1 MYLEFIKDIFQL
13 NDYICIE
20 CGNEKTEGFIVKIS
34 SELIAIKTSAGIVIK
49 KDADITDI
57 YSIDKAKERDKHEG
71 DTEANNHIVVES
83 NSNASV
89 TKKTHGLTSHIDSN
103 TAENMVENDPKTL
116 SSDTELQ
123 TSAADEPQMSSL
135 ETENTTAVLEPKT
148 SADEEPKVGTNKE
161 NDQTDLYETP
171 KPQVKV
177 VGFLDLSKI
186 NDPRKKKRNKIT
198 AHNTDVEPVH
208 TASAVPSTQNGNNE
222 INPATIESKLI
233 DTAQIEKQINGFLQ
247 SGKALEALALI
258 TTHLKGDYCVG
269 KFKSSLLLKR
279 AQTYSALSD
288 YEAAKIAYI
297 ELIEF
302 NESIKSPVNNLSH
315 LYTELARLQN
325 LTDEAKEI
333 ILATLEKALKYNSS
347 NTYASTLYEQIN
359 SESYKA
365 NVNNADDN
373 QLLIESEEISTTIS
387 KMIDI
392 DIKEHIF
399 THEKIIKNGGTS
411 TPSIAK
417 SIYEEAKRTKNVDM
431 SERYPV
437 YLEAAKAYSVLPIGS
452 YDIQEYLEA
461 VAYYAILKG
470 NSLFIRFKKQLAESN
485 PDIVS
490 LTHIKDSACSYYIES
505 LNLLS
510 NIEGEHLLTILANYL
525 KMNIA
530 LVNVQKGEEPNISG
544 QFGKVFFNCVSSID
558 KNINLIAWETIV
570 AIGTASS
577 KAWNKL
583 TRIKGGTG
591 GLYNV
596 ISSPER
602 RQSIYSILNRINDDP
617 ISIDLLP
624 GEFLKQSFANR
635 TRRNKQFREVLDK
648 VLKADFNIHMLT
660 TLDALW
666 KKIPDY
672 MDLLSET
679 DQESKKTG
687 DKVLRNL
694 LPYTSRQSQIERT
707 NLLYQAQDDLEKQI
721 SFINDNTTYYGR
733 TFFFPLFTRWRAIIQ
748 QNLKEKIS
756 KTLPV
761 LQVIPD
767 PHYILKDG
775 YDLLV
780 NLIIK
785 NIGESTA
792 EGYHLNV
799 SLKSLNNGSEIKGKS
814 KEDKEIPVGS
824 YFDKKMSLPKEF
836 NDCTSLDLFA
846 EISAVY
852 QGELTTA
859 QQYRYTLELEP
870 ESSLTEE
877 DVMWKDGPKMSGVL
891 FKGRQDIM
899 DKLTRHYLS
908 VERDKPYI
916 LYGLTRTGKSSIL
929 LNLKKALSGKT
940 FIKEGERFDL
950 IPFEWDLSEASGYGN
965 AKDMWQ
971 YLLRD
976 TLYDELG
983 NYLTTSFRSEL
994 NIDEFP
1000 RAKDFKKILQYLKEC
1015 KKHPMFFV
1023 DEFSHI
1029 KVLLDNHIINTS
1041 FLHTLRQYSLEGLAS
1056 FIYAGTYDIKE
1067 LIKDP
1072 KYAITGQ
1079 LVHTIE
1085 EQINEIDTKSAE
1097 ELINVMKEK
1106 LSFTEEAIKHIHLLS
1121 GDVPY
1126 FIQIIC
1132 KFCGFYAVEK
1142 KRRNIGKPE
1151 LEDVI
1156 KVLTG
1161 EKEGEKDSLVKVLP
1175 KSIFQNNLYSPQD
1188 KKEVNVLISSLC
1200 YLNENKEIP
1209 RGISTPE
1216 LHELWNKN
1224 GIEAFRPKLAEAIT
1238 LLLERKVLVQSE
1250 DEFIPVYRLS
1260 VDLFRRWWKVHN
1272 PDIKLE
1278 ITTIQ

>member
-1 MYLEFIKDIFQL
+1 MYLEFIKDIFQP
-13 NDYICIE
+13 NDYICVE
-20 CGNEKTEGFIVKIS
+20 CGNDKTEGHIIKIS
-34 SELIAIKTSAGIVIK
+34 SDLIAIKTSAGVVIK
-49 KDADITDI
+49 KDADITNV
-57 YSIDKAKERDKHEG
+57 YSIDRIGEDTYSSSSEKEKPVDANAISQESPTEEMPELPSPEQDNSL
-71 DTEANNHIVVES
+71 DTVEEQTIPVS
-83 NSNASV
+83 SPVA
-89 TKKTHGLTSHIDSN
+89 TSSQTTEKDES
-103 TAENMVENDPKTL
+103 K
-116 SSDTELQ
+116 DTIF
-123 TSAADEPQMSSL
+123 
-135 ETENTTAVLEPKT
+135 
-148 SADEEPKVGTNKE
+148 
-161 NDQTDLYETP
+161 ETP

-177 VGFLDLSKI
+177 VGFIDLSKI
-186 NDPRKKKRNKIT
+186 KDPRKKRNTNT
-198 AHNTDVEPVH
+198 ANNPVSDSSKSETTKASPEPV
-208 TASAVPSTQNGNNE
+208 AVTKEEHLN
-222 INPATIESKLI
+222 ESKSASLN
-233 DTAQIEKQINGFLQ
+233 TAQIENRINGLLQ
-247 SGKALEALALI
+247 SGKAIEALALI
-258 TTHLKGDYCVG
+258 NDYLKQDNCVG

-288 YEAAKIAYI
+288 YEAAKVAYT
-297 ELIEF
+297 ELIEY
-302 NESIKSPVNNLSH
+302 NETIKSPTNNLSH

-325 LTDEAKEI
+325 LTEESKDV
-333 ILATLEKALKYNSS
+333 ILSTLTKALKYNPS
-347 NTYASTLYEQIN
+347 NSYASTLFEQIN
-359 SESYKA
+359 SGNYQIKT
-365 NVNNADDN
+365 NNTEDN
-373 QLLIESEEISTTIS
+373 QLLLDSEELSTTIS

-392 DIKEHIF
+392 DIKEHMF
-399 THEKIIKNGGTS
+399 SHEKIIKNGGTS

-417 SIYEEAKRTKNVDM
+417 SIYEEAKRTKDVDM

-437 YLEAAKAYSVLPIGS
+437 YLEAAKAYSILPVGS
-452 YDIQEYLEA
+452 YDIQEYLES

-470 NSLFIRFKKQLAESN
+470 NSLFIRFKKILAEDN
-485 PDIVS
+485 PDIVM

-530 LVNVQKGEEPNISG
+530 LVNVQKGDKPNISG
-544 QFGKVFFNCVSSID
+544 QFNKVFFNCVSSSD
-558 KNINLIAWETIV
+558 ANINLIAWATIV
-570 AIGTASS
+570 AVGTASP

-583 TRIKGGTG
+583 FWIKGGTG

-596 ISSPER
+596 MNYPEK

-617 ISIDLLP
+617 INIDLPP
-624 GEFLKQSFANR
+624 GEFLKRSFANR
-635 TRRNKQFREVLDK
+635 TKRNKQFREVLAK
-648 VLKADFNIHMLT
+648 VLKTDFNIHMLT
-660 TLDALW
+660 SLDALW
-666 KKIPDY
+666 KGIPDY

-679 DQESKKTG
+679 DQESKKIG

-721 SFINDNTTYYGR
+721 TFINDNTTYYGR
-733 TFFFPLFTRWRAIIQ
+733 TFFFPLFTKWRTIIQ

-775 YDLLV
+775 VDLLV

-799 SLKSLNNGSEIKGKS
+799 SLTSLNNGSVIKGKS

-836 NDCTSLDLFA
+836 NDCSSLDLVA
-846 EISAVY
+846 EISAEY

-870 ESSLTEE
+870 KTSLTEE
-877 DVMWKDGPKMSGVL
+877 EIMWKDGPKMSGVL

-899 DKLTRHYLS
+899 GKLTRHYLS

-929 LNLKKALSGKT
+929 LNLKKDLTGKT
-940 FIKEGERFDL
+940 FLKEGERFDL
-950 IPFEWDLSEASGYGN
+950 ISFEWDLSEASGYGN

-983 NYLTTSFRSEL
+983 EYLTTPFRAELDISEY
-994 NIDEFP
+994 P
-1000 RAKDFKKILQYLKEC
+1000 RAKDFKKILQYLKQC

-1029 KVLLDNHIINTS
+1029 KILLDKNIINTS

-1056 FIYAGTYDIKE
+1056 FIFAGTYDIKE

-1085 EQINEIDTKSAE
+1085 EQINEIDPTSAE
-1097 ELINVMKEK
+1097 ELVNVMRDK

-1151 LEDVI
+1151 LEHVI
-1156 KVLTG
+1156 KILTG
-1161 EKEGEKDSLVKVLP
+1161 ESDGEKDSLVKVLP
-1175 KSIFQNNLYSPQD
+1175 KTIFQNNLYSPQD

-1200 YLNENKEIP
+1200 YLNENLEVP
-1209 RGISTPE
+1209 RSVSTQE
-1216 LHELWNKN
+1216 LQELWSKN
-1224 GIEAFRPKLAEAIT
+1224 GIEAYRPKLAEAIT

-1260 VDLFRRWWKVHN
+1260 VDLFRRWWKVHY